1 MDVHL
6 KTDAILLSGSS
17 FFSAAVEVTAHASE
31 VTTVVA
37 AMTVAGLS
45 FSFCYAE
52 TAAVVVVAAEASAK
66 HIQSKRGPD
75 NGSSFSFLL
84 FFIFALF
91 LFFHAPPVSL
101 RPAQS
106 HMPAISFSFSD
117 IPHQFRKHCYHQ

>member
-75 NGSSFSFLL
+75 L
-84 FFIFALF
+84 
-91 LFFHAPPVSL
+91 SL
-101 RPAQS
+101 I
-106 HMPAISFSFSD
+106 HI
-117 IPHQFRKHCYHQ
+117 

>member
-1 MDVHL
+1 VDVHL

-84 FFIFALF
+84 FFLFFTLRLF
-91 LFFHAPPVSL
+91 L
-101 RPAQS
+101 
-106 HMPAISFSFSD
+106 
-117 IPHQFRKHCYHQ
+117 